1 MLICQG
7 DQKECNNFYVDKL
20 IEYGYVKKINDTLK
34 PNTVIF
40 YKKVAD
46 NEPSEK
52 IVKLRDELVDLFK
65 QTLSPYIS
73 FLDRGLI
80 FEQALNDG
88 WLKYDDKSE
97 ITIGSY
103 IYI

>member
-7 DQKECNNFYVDKL
+7 KQSECDALYVDKL

-34 PNTVIF
+34 PKTVIF
-40 YKKVAD
+40 NNKVAD

-52 IVKLRDELVDLFK
+52 IFKLRDELVELFK

-88 WLKYDDKSE
+88 WLKYDDAGKKDKKQQ
-97 ITIGSY
+97 
-103 IYI
+103 

>member
-1 MLICQG
+1 M
-7 DQKECNNFYVDKL
+7 
-20 IEYGYVKKINDTLK
+20 
-34 PNTVIF
+34 
-40 YKKVAD
+40 
-46 NEPSEK
+46 
-52 IVKLRDELVDLFK
+52 KLRDELVELFK